1 MVSRPGL
8 LEGKSCAILG
18 ATSEIGRE
26 TALLFAREG
35 ADLLLSGR
43 RGTILSNLA
52 EECRREGVRVETLQ
66 LDLSR
71 PDARESLIN
80 KVAKDFRKL
89 DALVSYIG
97 YPLEAELWYKGVVEL
112 DEAEITR
119 VLNVDFLTSFR
130 AVSGLL
136 PFMEG
141 GALIL
146 TASTPALSWYSYGAV
161 YSIAKL
167 AVVGLVRAVA
177 AEYKRYRVRAY
188 ALALG
193 NIKTSATYDA
203 LREDEKVAL
212 AEESPMGRWGEPSE
226 VAKVALALASDL
238 FSFVNGQVIV
248 VDGGT
253 LMLG

>member
-1 MVSRPGL
+1 MGSGL
-8 LEGKSCAILG
+8 LEGKACVILG
-18 ATSEIGRE
+18 ATGEVGRE
-26 TALLFAREG
+26 TALLFASEG
-35 ADLLLSGR
+35 ASLLLSGR
-43 RGTILSNLA
+43 RAEVLAVLA
-52 EECRREGVRVETLQ
+52 EECRRRGARAEALP
-66 LDLSR
+66 LDLTRPGAERALAEAVSR
-71 PDARESLIN
+71 AFGRLDVLI
-80 KVAKDFRKL
+80 
-89 DALVSYIG
+89 SYVG
-97 YPLEAELWYKGVVEL
+97 YPLEPEVWYRGIGEVGEDELVK
-112 DEAEITR
+112 I
-119 VLNVDFLTSFR
+119 LNVDLLSSFR
-130 AVSGLL
+130 AVKALL
-136 PFMEG
+136 PLLG
-141 GALIL
+141 GGVLIL
-146 TASTPALSWYSYGAV
+146 TSSTPALSWYRFGSA

-193 NIKTSATYDA
+193 NIKTSATYDV
-203 LREDEKVAL
+203 LREDERAAL

>member
-1 MVSRPGL
+1 MRPGL
-8 LEGKSCAILG
+8 LEGKSCVILG
-18 ATSEIGRE
+18 ATGEVGRE
-26 TALLFAREG
+26 TALLFASEG
-35 ADLLLSGR
+35 ASLLLSGR
-43 RGTILSNLA
+43 RAGVLSGLA
-52 EECRREGVRVETLQ
+52 EECRRRGARAEALQ
-66 LDLSR
+66 LDLSE
-71 PDARESLIN
+71 PGAESVLAGAVTRAFGRLDVLI
-80 KVAKDFRKL
+80 
-89 DALVSYIG
+89 SYVG
-97 YPLEAELWYKGVVEL
+97 YPLEPEIWYRGIGEVRADELVK
-112 DEAEITR
+112 I
-119 VLNVDFLTSFR
+119 LNVDLLSTFR
-130 AVSGLL
+130 AVRALL

-141 GALIL
+141 GVLIL
-146 TASTPALSWYSYGAV
+146 TSSTPALSWYRYGSA

-177 AEYKRYRVRAY
+177 AEYRRYKVRAY

-193 NIKTSATYDA
+193 NIKTSATYDV
-203 LREDEKVAL
+203 LREDEREAL